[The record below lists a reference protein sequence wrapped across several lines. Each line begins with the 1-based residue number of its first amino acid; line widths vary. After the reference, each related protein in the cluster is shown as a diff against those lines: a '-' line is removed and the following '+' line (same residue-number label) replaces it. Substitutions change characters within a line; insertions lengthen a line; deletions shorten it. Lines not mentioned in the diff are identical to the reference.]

1 MKYNRLGNTGL
12 LVSELSFGSWVT
24 FDSSGGD
31 GKVVS
36 KENASRKQAGEASF
50 SIMKR
55 AYEGGVN
62 FFDNAEAYANGD
74 AEILMGDAVQLG
86 IKRGVWERSDLVLT
100 TKIFFG
106 ARIKKTSMRMNRIGL
121 SRKHIT
127 EGLMQSLER
136 MQLGYVDVCFCHRPD
151 PITPVEEVV
160 RTFTDL
166 INRGMCY
173 YWGTSEWSAT
183 ELMEAKAVADRL
195 NLIPPVVEQPQY
207 HLFARGR
214 VEREYKPLYRND
226 TLGLGLTIWSPLA
239 SGVLTGK
246 YRDGIP
252 AGSRLASAAFK
263 RRPDYNKRFL
273 QPILA
278 AERIRPIAEKLG
290 CTMGQLALA
299 WCMSNPDVS
308 TVLTGATTLDQ
319 VDENIKACEY
329 VDLITGKLKKEI
341 DQALGDVLLRSSNSV
356 SEAIDRVENQVHAR
370 VSSKVLSAGAISK
383 L

>member
-24 FDSSGGD
+24 FDSAGGD

-36 KENASRKQAGEASF
+36 KENASRKQAAEASYN
-50 SIMKR
+50 IMKR

-74 AEILMGDAVQLG
+74 AERLMGDAVHLG
-86 IKRGVWERSDLVLT
+86 IERNVWERSDLVLT
-100 TKIFFG
+100 TKIFGG
-106 ARIKKTSMRMNRIGL
+106 AGIKKTSMAMNRRGL

-136 MQLGYVDVCFCHRPD
+136 MQLDYVDVCFCHRPD

-160 RTFTDL
+160 RAFTDM
-166 INRGMCY
+166 INRGFCY
-173 YWGTSEWSAT
+173 YWGTSEWSAS

-226 TLGLGLTIWSPLA
+226 GLGLGLTIWSPLA
-239 SGVLTGK
+239 SGALTGK
-246 YRDGIP
+246 YKDGIP
-252 AGSRLASAAFK
+252 EGSRLASPAFK
-263 RRPDYNKRFL
+263 RRPDYNERFL
-273 QPILA
+273 QPALG

-308 TVLTGATTLDQ
+308 TVLTGATNIDQ

-329 VDLITGKLKKEI
+329 VDLITDELKQEI
-341 DQALGDVLLRSSNSV
+341 DMALGAELLQTSNSV
-356 SEAIDRVENQVHAR
+356 SEAIDRIENQQSYR
-370 VSSKVLSAGAISK
+370 TSSKILSNGAISK